1 MNSIL
6 TLSTDLTVVQFRSM
20 TLYTTL
26 YTLYTAQTKSQHH
39 KKCIGDQISQWH
51 NVSNVHRW
59 RNTRVKWQVT
69 RHESHV
75 TSLTTRDKSLTLW
88 DTSLTTRDKSLKSWE
103 SLNSRRQKVSRH
115 ETRVSRHESRVSLYE
130 TLSILPNFCLTVS
143 RASVRAGFPALVS
156 CWHIIIFFYIFMS
169 TNKFDLIWFKL
180 FSVLRTDY
188 VISWSTIAWNSQ
200 TIDLIQSD
208 GLTAS
213 TGKCLKSSLASHSLT
228 ITTRDCSLDSL
239 IINSQHYI
247 HINADNVCVDSVHD
261 RLPITANNR
270 LNTFYTSAFHLATY
284 IN

>member
-1 MNSIL
+1 MYRWSNIAMTQRIKCAPL
-6 TLSTDLTVVQFRSM
+6 TK
-20 TLYTTL
+20 Y
-26 YTLYTAQTKSQHH
+26 ASQVTSY
-39 KKCIGDQISQWH
+39 K
-51 NVSNVHRW
+51 
-59 RNTRVKWQVT
+59 TRVSCHESHYTRQESHVM

-75 TSLTTRDKSLTLW
+75 MSHESNYTRQKSQVVRESQLTETKSLTTRDTSLTLW

-103 SLNSRRQKVSRH
+103 SPNSRRQKVSRH

-156 CWHIIIFFYIFMS
+156 CWVGILLFFFIFMS
-169 TNKFDLIWFKL
+169 TNKFDLIWFQL

-247 HINADNVCVDSVHD
+247 LLDHI
-261 RLPITANNR
+261 LMQTM
-270 LNTFYTSAFHLATY
+270 SA
-284 IN
+284 

>member
-156 CWHIIIFFYIFMS
+156 CWHIIIFFIFLCQLI
-169 TNKFDLIWFKL
+169 NLIWFD
-180 FSVLRTDY
+180 FSCSAYCVLIMWSHGRQLHETVRRLIWFRATD
-188 VISWSTIAWNSQ
+188 SLQA
-200 TIDLIQSD
+200 L
-208 GLTAS
+208 AS
-213 TGKCLKSSLASHSLT
+213 VSSLRWQVTVSQSL
-228 ITTRDCSLDSL
+228 
-239 IINSQHYI
+239 
-247 HINADNVCVDSVHD
+247 
-261 RLPITANNR
+261 
-270 LNTFYTSAFHLATY
+270 LATAVWTV
-284 IN
+284 